1 VYDDLV
7 SIVSMLVE
15 PIKQTELDRRKPGQS
30 RLTTPRNEADA
41 VEILSGVSPDG
52 LTLGTPIGMLV
63 RLSDINQMHCYQ
75 CDKYTTSA
83 C

>member
-1 VYDDLV
+1 MLLLCLLYHYIEYDA
-7 SIVSMLVE
+7 
-15 PIKQTELDRRKPGQS
+15 QTELDRRKPGQS

-63 RLSDINQMHCYQ
+63 RSVANIAQIF
-75 CDKYTTSA
+75 A
-83 C
+83 V